1 MGTGNDKTR
10 AELTACRCG
19 RPSTETARPHRRV
32 AAAVAVTG
40 ASIPAMS
47 ARRPYKSRP
56 GRYKGERKL
65 VGARVWTEIVEQVDE
80 QLGVVERTQNDW
92 LAAAI
97 LVALDNP
104 EAVQRAL
111 RRIDER
117 DPRPGAA
124 KQLSLA
130 EEVLDRT
137 A

>member
-1 MGTGNDKTR
+1 MDT
-10 AELTACRCG
+10 
-19 RPSTETARPHRRV
+19 PSTPCGTADAARRSDQPVEETPSRPRRV
-32 AAAVAVTG
+32 APVVAVTG
-40 ASIPAMS
+40 AKIPPMS

-104 EAVQRAL
+104 DEVRRAL
-111 RRIDER
+111 ARIDER
-117 DPRPGAA
+117 DPRPRAA